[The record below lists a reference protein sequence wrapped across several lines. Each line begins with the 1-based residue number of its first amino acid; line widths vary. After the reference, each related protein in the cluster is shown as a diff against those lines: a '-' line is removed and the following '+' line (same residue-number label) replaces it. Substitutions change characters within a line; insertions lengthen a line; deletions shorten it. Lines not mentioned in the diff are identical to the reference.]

1 MDVVGWLKRAR
12 STRLRPVLAVGCE
25 LLVRVQLVAEKLL
38 DALLSRPVQA
48 PELADVT
55 AVIKT
60 FERPA
65 KLRRLVNSIRRH
77 YPNLTVIVV
86 DDSEAPIRL
95 PGVETVVLPYDSG
108 VSAGRNAGL
117 ARVHTN
123 YILMLDDDFVFNR
136 HTDLLRALRWL
147 ASNPGVDILAGE
159 VVYLPLRQVT
169 DYADA
174 RLFPTDRLPL
184 RDLGTLIDGLPVRNK
199 VPNFYLGR
207 SKRVRE
213 VGWDDALKRIDHADF
228 FTRAVGRLVSVQ
240 DSGFKVLH
248 YPTYFDRRYMAA
260 KRDVEQDR
268 ARLLEKYG
276 GR

>member
-1 MDVVGWLKRAR
+1 M
-12 STRLRPVLAVGCE
+12 
-25 LLVRVQLVAEKLL
+25 RVQLVAERLL

-48 PELADVT
+48 TELDAVT

-77 YPNLTVIVV
+77 YPNLAVIVV
-86 DDSEAPIRL
+86 DDSEKPIRL

-117 ARVHTN
+117 ARVDTD
-123 YILMLDDDFVFNR
+123 YVLILDDDFVFNR
-136 HTDLLRALRWL
+136 KTDVLRAVRRI
-147 ASNPGVDILAGE
+147 ANNPEIDILAGE

-169 DYADA
+169 DFTNAP
-174 RLFPTDRLPL
+174 LFPANRQPL
-184 RDLGTLIDGLPVRNK
+184 CTPGALIDGLPVRNK

-207 SKRVRE
+207 TGKVRE
-213 VGWDDALKRIDHADF
+213 VGWDEALKRIDHADF

-240 DSGFKVLH
+240 DICFKVLH

-276 GR
+276 GK